1 MKMGISEDMD
11 VAEEMAWLV
20 LGSRM
25 QSNIL
30 KHYLQLI
37 VAGNGNWHEEEGG
50 NLTLLDYELRV
61 VKDYDGNQ
69 HEGGDGCC

>member
-37 VAGNGNWHEEEGG
+37 MAGSKGLQWK
-50 NLTLLDYELRV
+50 LV
-61 VKDYDGNQ
+61 
-69 HEGGDGCC
+69 